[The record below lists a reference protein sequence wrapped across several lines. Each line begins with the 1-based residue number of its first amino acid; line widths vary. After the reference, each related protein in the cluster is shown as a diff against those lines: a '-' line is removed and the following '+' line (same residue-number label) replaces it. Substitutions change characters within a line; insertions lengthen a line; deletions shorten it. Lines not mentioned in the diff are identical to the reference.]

1 MSVPPDETHGMLQ
14 PMRRWYPLSVSSG
27 EREAMTKVTSCAL
40 RWATE
45 PSNESAANVQPEQP
59 AGVFG
64 P

>member
-1 MSVPPDETHGMLQ
+1 
-14 PMRRWYPLSVSSG
+14 MRRWYALSVSSG

-64 P
+64 PCMKW